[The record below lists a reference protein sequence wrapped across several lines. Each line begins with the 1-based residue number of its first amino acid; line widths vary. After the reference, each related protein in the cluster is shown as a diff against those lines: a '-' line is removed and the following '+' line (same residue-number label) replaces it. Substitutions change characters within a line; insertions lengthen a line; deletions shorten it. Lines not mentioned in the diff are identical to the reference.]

1 MEWLL
6 GEIDENKKLSYKFIK
21 LDDTEF
27 AEIEL
32 NVNKIESK
40 EELIEKIN
48 ELVLDEDKLY
58 EVLLVGNRN
67 FEINIRDVFK
77 LITKQNI
84 LKIKDTTT
92 LKYNLDEIKNEKT
105 LRGLFVQELLKKQE
119 EKVYSD
125 EEITKAIEIGLNSLK
140 E

>member
-1 MEWLL
+1 ML

-67 FEINIRDVFK
+67 FEINVRDVFK

>member
-67 FEINIRDVFK
+67 FEINVRDVFK

>member
-1 MEWLL
+1 ML

-48 ELVLDEDKLY
+48 ELVLDEDKLH

-67 FEINIRDVFK
+67 FEINVRDVFK